1 MLQQNWSENFLWEKE
16 PEQEQLDD
24 DDDTDDNSDDSD
36 DNSDDSDDN
45 DNDDN
50 GDNDNDVDDQRV
62 GWKAR
67 SSGFTTK
74 HFKLHFSKPFYPFL
88 APAIVKRNRKK
99 QRAAKAN
106 LPH

>member
-24 DDDTDDNSDDSD
+24 DDDID

-45 DNDDN
+45 DTDNDND
-50 GDNDNDVDDQRV
+50 DNDVDDQRV

-74 HFKLHFSKPFYPFL
+74 HFKLHLSIPFYPFL
-88 APAIVKRNRKK
+88 APAIVKRKRKI